1 MEILQLILDLRIKTE
16 QIIRLC
22 SDNTVLD
29 SFVMY
34 SES

>member
-1 MEILQLILDLRIKTE
+1 VEISQLILDLRIKTE

-29 SFVMY
+29 NFVMY
-34 SES
+34 SVS